1 MLCCERESVC
11 VCVSVCTASC
21 ACLCAEFSCVGY
33 PHVLAALCMCADF
46 NGQVTFVFC
55 AACVIA
61 QPTVHACVEDN
72 LCACGVICVCVHVPM
87 WESVCVCVW
96 PFTCQCARL
105 RVCVCLLFHVF
116 AWTSVHVSVCVA
128 IACLWAGDRA
138 SVCELPV
145 SVGLHRQLCVCVCL
159 CEAISMSE
167 RMTPCPCASRACF
180 LEHGCVLV
188 PPRVCSTRMTVVCV
202 LPPCMPVCQERAS
215 VLHAQ
220 SVCMSSR
227 VSQCGCRS
235 CSVKDICSTT
245 GPSGP

>member
-1 MLCCERESVC
+1 MCGLSARVGGSVHVCRFQRPSDICFLCSVC
-11 VCVSVCTASC
+11 DSTANC
-21 ACLCAEFSCVGY
+21 ACLCGGQLVCLWCDLCV
-33 PHVLAALCMCADF
+33 
-46 NGQVTFVFC
+46 
-55 AACVIA
+55 
-61 QPTVHACVEDN
+61 
-72 LCACGVICVCVHVPM
+72 CACAYVGEC
-87 WESVCVCVW
+87 VCVCVW